1 MPEGSEF
8 CIYRLLKIGIK
19 PNQNETIILNGFN
32 NLRESNADMGF
43 KTRWNRPLVTK
54 LNLSKVWTQYFM
66 GDFLILIG
74 HVWSFK
80 KLCFAPRALIIDQ
93 YGPKKRLN
101 LNKVWTWMIW
111 LYPDWSCL
119 TSQELTTQH
128 QALSHTLAYGHKI

>member
-1 MPEGSEF
+1 M
-8 CIYRLLKIGIK
+8 
-19 PNQNETIILNGFN
+19 GFS

-93 YGPKKRLN
+93 YGPKNRLN

-111 LYPDWSCL
+111 LSWLVLSDLSRINDSASGFESYIGLWS
-119 TSQELTTQH
+119 
-128 QALSHTLAYGHKI
+128 

>member
-1 MPEGSEF
+1 MGF
-8 CIYRLLKIGIK
+8 C
-19 PNQNETIILNGFN
+19 

-93 YGPKKRLN
+93 YGPKKKIKPGQGLN
-101 LNKVWTWMIW
+101 LDDLIILIGLVWP
-111 LYPDWSCL
+111 L
-119 TSQELTTQH
+119 
-128 QALSHTLAYGHKI
+128 KN